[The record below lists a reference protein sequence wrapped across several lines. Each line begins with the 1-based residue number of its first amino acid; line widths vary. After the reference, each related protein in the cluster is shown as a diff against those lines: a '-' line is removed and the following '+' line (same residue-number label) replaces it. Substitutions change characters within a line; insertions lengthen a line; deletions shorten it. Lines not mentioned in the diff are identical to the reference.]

1 MNKNIQIVPYQQKE
15 TMSVETCIVA
25 WIDEKQGKSGSQ
37 KTASSYQETLS
48 QFRGVLR
55 ASGRDLDADPGIV
68 APLAQGWAATCD
80 TRRRKE
86 VAPTTYNQ
94 RLAIL
99 SSFYAY
105 AIRHEV
111 LAYNPIERVKRRDV
125 RQKDAAKQIPP
136 DTIMDGLTSINRETL
151 EGKRNYALLAIALET
166 GRRVSELAGM
176 RYGHLKRQGN
186 TCIVVFVRCKGNKQM
201 TNVLPKNTTKALY
214 DYLYEAYGAKLGT
227 LAPDAPIWLSF
238 SDRNKGQAISTRT
251 IQRLCETYFGTSKAH
266 ATRHTW
272 TVTMHNQKKATLAEI
287 GRGLGHSNLKVTS
300 DYLDELLKNE
310 NPYEAGLEDFFGIE

>member
-1 MNKNIQIVPYQQKE
+1 MTQIIPYQSSGKE
-15 TMSVETCIVA
+15 VMSLEDCILG
-25 WIDEKQGKSGSQ
+25 WIAAKQGKSGSM
-37 KTASSYQETLS
+37 KTAKAYSDTIY
-48 QFRGVLR
+48 QFRSMLQ
-55 ASGRDLDADPGIV
+55 SYERDLDADPGMI
-68 APLAQGWAATCD
+68 APLAQGWAAMHD
-80 TRRRKE
+80 SSRRKE
-86 VAPTTYNQ
+86 VAPSTYNQ

-105 AIRHEV
+105 AIKHEV
-111 LAYNPIERVKRRDV
+111 LPYNPIERVERRDV
-125 RQKDAAKQIPP
+125 RQKDAARQIPP
-136 DTIMDGLTSINRETL
+136 DTIKDGLTSINRETL
-151 EGKRNYALLAIALET
+151 EGKRDYALLAVALET

-201 TNVLPKNTTKALY
+201 TNVLPKNTTKVLY
-214 DYLYEAYGAKLGT
+214 DYLYEAYGAKLGM
-227 LAPDAPIWLSF
+227 LAPDAPIWISF

-310 NPYEAGLEDFFGIE
+310 NPYEAGLEDIFGIE